1 MRCRHCNTSLTHT
14 FIDLGFSPPS
24 NAYLTAAQLE
34 QPEQYFPLKVKVCDN
49 CWLVQTE
56 DYAEADNLFSSDY
69 AYFSS
74 TSTTWLAHA
83 AEYSQMIQQKLSLNH
98 HSNVVEIA
106 ANDGYLLKNFVAVG
120 IDCLGIEPT
129 ASTAKV
135 AEKLGVPIIQEFF
148 SQRLA
153 QQLLAQRKAA
163 DLIIGNNVYAHVPD
177 INDFTRGLKTL
188 LAANGTIT
196 LEFPH
201 LLHLISECQFDT
213 IYHEHFSYLSL
224 HVVNRI
230 FSQHGLQIYAVEQ
243 LTTHGGSLRIYGC
256 HTGAKQS
263 ETSVQEVLRLEQD
276 HGLLNLT
283 TYESFQPRANLIKY
297 DLLRFLL
304 DCKRDN
310 KKVGAYGAAAKGNT
324 LLNVAGIKSDLLP
337 FVVDAAPSKQ
347 GHYLP
352 GSHIPI
358 FPPDYLHTIHLDYIL
373 ILPWNLASEIKRN
386 LAVINMDNT
395 KFVTFIPKLIIN

>member
-1 MRCRHCNTSLTHT
+1 MRCRHCSVPLTHT

-24 NAYLTAAQLE
+24 NAYLTAAQLA

-56 DYAEADNLFSSDY
+56 DYAKADALFSADY

-74 TSTTWLAHA
+74 TSKTWLAHA
-83 AEYSQMIQQKLSLNH
+83 AAYSQMIRQHLSLDH
-98 HSNVVEIA
+98 HSYVIEIA
-106 ANDGYLLKNFVAVG
+106 ANDGYLLKNFITAG

-135 AEKLGVPIIQEFF
+135 AEEKGIPIIQEFF
-148 SQRLA
+148 GQQLA
-153 QQLLAQRKAA
+153 QQLLTQGKLA

-188 LAANGTIT
+188 LAPNGTIT

-201 LLHLISECQFDT
+201 LLHLIAECQFDT

-230 FSQHGLQIYAVEQ
+230 FSLHGLQIYAVEQ

-256 HTGAKQS
+256 HAGVKQL
-263 ETSVQEVLRLEQD
+263 EASVQKMLQLEQE
-276 HGLLNLT
+276 HGLLNLAS
-283 TYESFQPRANLIKY
+283 YECFQQRANLIKY
-297 DLLRFLL
+297 ELLRFLL

-347 GHYLP
+347 GNYLP

-358 FPPDYLHTIHLDYIL
+358 FPPDYLHSCSLDYLL
-373 ILPWNLASEIKRN
+373 ILPWNIAHEIKEK
-386 LAVINMDNT
+386 LSGIVGGNT
-395 KFVTFIPKLIIN
+395 RFVTFIPKLTID

>member
-83 AEYSQMIQQKLSLNH
+83 AEYSQMIQHKLSLNH

-135 AEKLGVPIIQEFF
+135 AEKQGVPIIQEFF

-230 FSQHGLQIYAVEQ
+230 FSQHGLQIYAV
-243 LTTHGGSLRIYGC
+243 GS
-256 HTGAKQS
+256 
-263 ETSVQEVLRLEQD
+263 
-276 HGLLNLT
+276 
-283 TYESFQPRANLIKY
+283 
-297 DLLRFLL
+297 
-304 DCKRDN
+304 
-310 KKVGAYGAAAKGNT
+310 
-324 LLNVAGIKSDLLP
+324 
-337 FVVDAAPSKQ
+337 
-347 GHYLP
+347 
-352 GSHIPI
+352 
-358 FPPDYLHTIHLDYIL
+358 
-373 ILPWNLASEIKRN
+373 
-386 LAVINMDNT
+386 
-395 KFVTFIPKLIIN
+395 